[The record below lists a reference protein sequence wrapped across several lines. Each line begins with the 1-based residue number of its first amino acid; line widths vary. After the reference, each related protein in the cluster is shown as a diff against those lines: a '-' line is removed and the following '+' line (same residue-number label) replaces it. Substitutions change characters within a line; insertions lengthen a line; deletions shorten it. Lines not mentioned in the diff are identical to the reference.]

1 MATSPGQLILDQC
14 GRLRK
19 LMKEIPGNAPNFSR
33 FNNRIVA
40 VENMAESGLEAADQA
55 LQVLLRELAAAP
67 DGMSGVI
74 LSAKRFGKYLRL

>member
-1 MATSPGQLILDQC
+1 MLPI
-14 GRLRK
+14 
-19 LMKEIPGNAPNFSR
+19 
-33 FNNRIVA
+33 
-40 VENMAESGLEAADQA
+40 MAESGLEAADQA